1 MPNFCGAMMSNLD
14 GAKMTSAINL
24 AFGFIIFQVVP
35 ITEGVLYLHWAGRVI
50 LAGLV
55 FAILGSVA
63 LHFGVSSS
71 NKNGILVGLG
81 ITGLAAILSFIG
93 MVKAMVEFGKVVS
106 HPHSEGLEGT
116 MALIV
121 IFFLVY
127 MGLQALTILL
137 SVGVF
142 LDKKQTTL
150 ASLASEPT
158 ASPDQNPYPSLGQN
172 VSKIILFLITKSLSY
187 YSFL

>member
-1 MPNFCGAMMSNLD
+1 MSNLD

-24 AFGFIIFQVVP
+24 ALGFMIFQGSVSP
-35 ITEGVLYLHWAGRVI
+35 GAFYGVFYYHWAGRVI
-50 LAGLV
+50 LFGGV
-55 FAILGSVA
+55 FTILGSVA

-93 MVKAMVEFGKVVS
+93 MVKAMVELGKVVP

-142 LDKKQTTL
+142 LDKKQKTL
-150 ASLASEPT
+150 ASSLASEPT

-187 YSFL
+187 YSFLFF

>member
-1 MPNFCGAMMSNLD
+1 MPKFCGALMSNLD

-24 AFGFIIFQVVP
+24 ALGFMIFQGSVSP
-35 ITEGVLYLHWAGRVI
+35 GAFYGVFYYHWAGRVI
-50 LAGLV
+50 LFGGV
-55 FAILGSVA
+55 FTILGSVA

-81 ITGLAAILSFIG
+81 ITGLATILSFIG
-93 MVKAMVEFGKVVS
+93 MVGAMVELL

-150 ASLASEPT
+150 ASEPT
-158 ASPDQNPYPSLGQN
+158 ASPDQNPFPSLGQN
-172 VSKIILFLITKSLSY
+172 VSKIILFLITM
-187 YSFL
+187 FL

>member
-1 MPNFCGAMMSNLD
+1 MPKFCGALMSNLD

-24 AFGFIIFQVVP
+24 ALGFMIFQGSVSP
-35 ITEGVLYLHWAGRVI
+35 GAFYGVFYYHWAGRVI
-50 LAGLV
+50 LFGGV
-55 FAILGSVA
+55 FTILGSVA

-93 MVKAMVEFGKVVS
+93 MVGAMVEFGKVVS

-142 LDKKQTTL
+142 LDKKQTPLHQTQCAQTRIL
-150 ASLASEPT
+150 LFGWP
-158 ASPDQNPYPSLGQN
+158 LGLLYGF
-172 VSKIILFLITKSLSY
+172 KILRSCGI
-187 YSFL
+187 

>member
-1 MPNFCGAMMSNLD
+1 MSNLD

-24 AFGFIIFQVVP
+24 ALNFMIFQGSSTLINYIV
-35 ITEGVLYLHWAGRVI
+35 YHWALRVI

-55 FAILGSVA
+55 FATLGSIA

-93 MVKAMVEFGKVVS
+93 MVKAMVELGKAVS
-106 HPHSEGLEGT
+106 HPRSRVTGGH

-121 IFFLVY
+121 TFFLVH

-142 LDKKQTTL
+142 LDKKKTTL

-187 YSFL
+187 YSFLFFK

>member
-1 MPNFCGAMMSNLD
+1 MSKLD

-24 AFGFIIFQVVP
+24 ALNFMIFQGSSTMINYTV
-35 ITEGVLYLHWAGRVI
+35 YHWALRVI

-55 FAILGSVA
+55 FATLGSIA

>member
-1 MPNFCGAMMSNLD
+1 M
-14 GAKMTSAINL
+14 INYT
-24 AFGFIIFQVVP
+24 V
-35 ITEGVLYLHWAGRVI
+35 YHWALRVI

-55 FAILGSVA
+55 FATLGSIA

-81 ITGLAAILSFIG
+81 ITGLATILSLIG
-93 MVKAMVEFGKVVS
+93 MVKAMVEYWKEVGRYN
-106 HPHSEGLEGT
+106 GRYAARYDGYT
-116 MALIV
+116 ALIV

-150 ASLASEPT
+150 ASEPT
-158 ASPDQNPYPSLGQN
+158 ASPDQNPYPS
-172 VSKIILFLITKSLSY
+172 
-187 YSFL
+187 

>member
-24 AFGFIIFQVVP
+24 ALGFMIFQGSVSP
-35 ITEGVLYLHWAGRVI
+35 GAFYGVFYYTIYDNHWAERVI

-93 MVKAMVEFGKVVS
+93 MVKAMVELGKAVS
-106 HPHSEGLEGT
+106 HPRSRVTGGH

-121 IFFLVY
+121 TFFLVH

-142 LDKKQTTL
+142 LDKKKTTL

-158 ASPDQNPYPSLGQN
+158 ASPDQNPYPSLGQD
-172 VSKIILFLITKSLSY
+172 VL
-187 YSFL
+187 

>member
-1 MPNFCGAMMSNLD
+1 MSNLD

-35 ITEGVLYLHWAGRVI
+35 INEGVLYLHWAGRVI

-71 NKNGILVGLG
+71 KKNGILVGLG
-81 ITGLAAILSFIG
+81 ITGLATILSFIG

-187 YSFL
+187 YSFLFFK